1 VNDAGS
7 PPPVLSICIPTWNR
21 AELLADSLE
30 HLLFV
35 HDLTFPVE
43 IIVSDN
49 HSTDGSMAL
58 LESYA
63 SRLPLRLMRQRRNLG
78 IVRNTLA
85 AFRAA
90 RGAYALYLADDD
102 RLVPE
107 VLVLDDPPTRLF
119 LTDDEAPRDRLLAA
133 GLMPGHVLLLGD
145 LLDQFRVLP
154 RQFVG

>member
-1 VNDAGS
+1 
-7 PPPVLSICIPTWNR
+7 
-21 AELLADSLE
+21 
-30 HLLFV
+30 
-35 HDLTFPVE
+35 
-43 IIVSDN
+43 
-49 HSTDGSMAL
+49 MAL